1 MCEVFVGLT
10 VFLIRVV
17 KDEVIFNLC
26 HPGDPDEAEA
36 AMRLLGLLRSH
47 RKVSDHGFRGE
58 KSGEV
63 TVFANFS
70 SIDEAMQFLKDSGL
84 EPRIV
89 VEDLLAYEAA

>member
-26 HPGDPDEAEA
+26 HPEDPDEAEA
-36 AMRLLGLLRSH
+36 AMRLLGLLRCH
-47 RKVSDHGFRGE
+47 RKVSDRGFRGE
-58 KSGEV
+58 ESGEI

-70 SIDEAMQFLKDSGL
+70 SINEAMQFLKDSGL
-84 EPRIV
+84 GPEIIIQ
-89 VEDLLAYEAA
+89 DLLAYEAA